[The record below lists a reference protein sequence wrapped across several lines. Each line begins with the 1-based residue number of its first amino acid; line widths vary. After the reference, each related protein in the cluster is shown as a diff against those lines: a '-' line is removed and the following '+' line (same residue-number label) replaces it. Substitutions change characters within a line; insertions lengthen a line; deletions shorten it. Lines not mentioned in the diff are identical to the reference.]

1 MTLKRCFMNIEVI
14 AFGIAKDIVNGKQV
28 TVSLA
33 SDHSVAAVREQLSE
47 VYPEFS
53 KLSSLRFAVNA
64 DYVED
69 DHVLK
74 ANDEVVLIPP
84 VSGG

>member
-1 MTLKRCFMNIEVI
+1 MTKRTEMKIEVI
-14 AFGIAKDIVNGKQV
+14 AFGIAKDILKSKQV
-28 TVSLA
+28 TISLA
-33 SDHSVAAVREQLSE
+33 DDLTVGAARQHLSA

-53 KLSSLRFAVNA
+53 KLTSLRFAVNA

-69 DHVLK
+69 DFVLT
-74 ANDEVVLIPP
+74 AADEVVLIPP